1 MRIDSS
7 VVAMQS
13 DRYYHCVENK
23 NKASVSV
30 SGRGMAAMSFS
41 YESKERLES
50 SRENYFNGEASIYS
64 NNKIQK
70 KDPEKQ
76 DGKKSGKQ
84 SEGQAAVVGLTQNT
98 NMSQGSLTVSDTG
111 SQLKLHVLK
120 SLIMA
125 LRRLQ
130 MLNAKKGRP
139 VDNSQIERL
148 EELYKREQKRIGG
161 SVTASVGMSAGMGT
175 VVPVQGAGMSNMSGA
190 TVWHKT
196 TVESAFLAETEN
208 TAFCAQGMVQTADG
222 KQISF
227 NVDVE
232 MSRSFMAQYQSV
244 SEEEYIVTDPLVI
257 NLDTDS
263 ATVTNQKFLFDIDC
277 DGTDD
282 EISFAGE
289 GSGFLALDRNGD
301 GKVNDGNELFGTK
314 SGDGF
319 KDLSKYD
326 KDKNGWIDEN
336 DDVFS
341 RLKVWTKDDN
351 GNDKLIDL
359 KKAGIGALYL
369 GSAGTEFSLN
379 SEAGNKTNGIIRK
392 TGIYLKESGEI
403 GTIQHVDLAL

>member
-1 MRIDSS
+1 
-7 VVAMQS
+7 
-13 DRYYHCVENK
+13 
-23 NKASVSV
+23 
-30 SGRGMAAMSFS
+30 
-41 YESKERLES
+41 
-50 SRENYFNGEASIYS
+50 
-64 NNKIQK
+64 
-70 KDPEKQ
+70 
-76 DGKKSGKQ
+76 
-84 SEGQAAVVGLTQNT
+84 
-98 NMSQGSLTVSDTG
+98 
-111 SQLKLHVLK
+111 
-120 SLIMA
+120 
-125 LRRLQ
+125 
-130 MLNAKKGRP
+130 
-139 VDNSQIERL
+139 
-148 EELYKREQKRIGG
+148 
-161 SVTASVGMSAGMGT
+161 
-175 VVPVQGAGMSNMSGA
+175 
-190 TVWHKT
+190 
-196 TVESAFLAETEN
+196 
-208 TAFCAQGMVQTADG
+208 
-222 KQISF
+222 
-227 NVDVE
+227 
-232 MSRSFMAQYQSV
+232 MAQYQSV

-403 GTIQHVDLAL
+403 GTIQHVDLTL

>member
-1 MRIDSS
+1 M
-7 VVAMQS
+7 
-13 DRYYHCVENK
+13 
-23 NKASVSV
+23 
-30 SGRGMAAMSFS
+30 
-41 YESKERLES
+41 
-50 SRENYFNGEASIYS
+50 
-64 NNKIQK
+64 
-70 KDPEKQ
+70 
-76 DGKKSGKQ
+76 
-84 SEGQAAVVGLTQNT
+84 
-98 NMSQGSLTVSDTG
+98 
-111 SQLKLHVLK
+111 
-120 SLIMA
+120 
-125 LRRLQ
+125 
-130 MLNAKKGRP
+130 
-139 VDNSQIERL
+139 
-148 EELYKREQKRIGG
+148 
-161 SVTASVGMSAGMGT
+161 
-175 VVPVQGAGMSNMSGA
+175 
-190 TVWHKT
+190 
-196 TVESAFLAETEN
+196 
-208 TAFCAQGMVQTADG
+208 
-222 KQISF
+222 
-227 NVDVE
+227 
-232 MSRSFMAQYQSV
+232 
-244 SEEEYIVTDPLVI
+244 
-257 NLDTDS
+257 
-263 ATVTNQKFLFDIDC
+263 FDIDC